1 MSLSYNELKPGIVF
15 IYEGQPHQ
23 VVNAAFLRKQQRK
36 PVMQL
41 DFKNLLNGKV
51 LQRNFH
57 MNESFEEADME
68 VENAKY
74 LYNNRGEFWFCDPAN
89 PSNRF
94 SIPENIAG
102 AQANFIKANTEVQ
115 AQKFEGK
122 IISINWPI
130 KAELVVKETPPGE
143 KGDTATGGTKKAVLE
158 TGATINVPLF
168 VNNGDIIQVNTQ
180 DGAYSSR
187 IEKSKGG
194 F

>member
-1 MSLSYNELKPGIVF
+1 
-15 IYEGQPHQ
+15 
-23 VVNAAFLRKQQRK
+23 VNAAFLRKQQRK

-187 IEKSKGG
+187 IEKSKEG